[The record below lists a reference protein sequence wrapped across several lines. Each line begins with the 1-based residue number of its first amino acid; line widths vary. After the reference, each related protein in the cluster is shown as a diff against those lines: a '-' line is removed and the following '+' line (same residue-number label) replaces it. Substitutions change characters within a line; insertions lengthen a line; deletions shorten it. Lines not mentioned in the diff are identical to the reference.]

1 MFEVHHLLAEHGMS
15 GVSYRWECICGQLG
29 KGSWLVAG
37 HFESAPALSV
47 YVIMLFENDGIESPL
62 CRITVGY
69 V

>member
-1 MFEVHHLLAEHGMS
+1 MRLLTEHGMS
-15 GVSYRWECICGQLG
+15 GVSYRRECICGQPGERSL
-29 KGSWLVAG
+29 LVAG
-37 HFESAPALSV
+37 HFESELAPGV

>member
-1 MFEVHHLLAEHGMS
+1 MACLASVIG
-15 GVSYRWECICGQLG
+15 GNAYAANLG
-29 KGSWLVAG
+29 KRSLLVAG
-37 HFESAPALSV
+37 HFESELAPGV